1 MLKGEK
7 ITELDSLNKPR
18 HYEAK
23 GIVIYKFLS
32 VFKED

>member
-23 GIVIYKFLS
+23 VINIIIL
-32 VFKED
+32 